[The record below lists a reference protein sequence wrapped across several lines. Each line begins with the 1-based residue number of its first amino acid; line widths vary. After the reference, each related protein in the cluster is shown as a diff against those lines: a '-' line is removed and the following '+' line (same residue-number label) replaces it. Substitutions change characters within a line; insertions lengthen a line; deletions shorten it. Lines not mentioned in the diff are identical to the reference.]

1 MTLVQNRF
9 GTQNMYEIEDICY
22 PIYCES
28 AACLSVYTDF
38 LSWLSKN
45 IEKDVCTL
53 DPKKAKSIIILGC
66 QVTDLAILN
75 DIRIAERLKEENPVA
90 DIYMSGCLAQR
101 FDIDLPAF
109 IKRLNVVRVLN
120 QPILEEARN
129 LTVYANPFWV
139 DEIDDKNEY
148 AQGNLFRQSYW
159 MKIGAGCH
167 GKCKYC
173 TIRDTRGKGF
183 EAIPAEQI
191 NEFLQHENV
200 VIVSDSPTVSQV
212 KEWCLIALDCNKE
225 ISIRNIEPQTANAC
239 KDELMAVSQNG
250 LLKNF
255 HCPIQSMEE
264 QILVAMNR
272 SVYQTQQA
280 IELMQEMR
288 RYGTKVA
295 TNIIIDYVIDGTNY
309 KNMPIQ
315 ELNRLFDYWSWNPYF
330 DGNWDRKTAE
340 QRFKKYIIDKDF

>member
-1 MTLVQNRF
+1 MALVRNRF
-9 GTQNMYEIEDICY
+9 GTQNMYEIEDIRY

-45 IEKDVCTL
+45 IERDVCTL
-53 DPKKAKSIIILGC
+53 DVQKAKSIVVLGC

-75 DIRIAERLKEENPVA
+75 DIKIAEKLKEQNPEA
-90 DIYMSGCLAQR
+90 DIYMCGCLAQR
-101 FDIDLPAF
+101 FDIELPAF

-120 QPILEEARN
+120 QPILEEAKK
-129 LTVYANPFWV
+129 LTVYSKPFWV
-139 DEIDDKNEY
+139 DEMDEENEY
-148 AQGNLFRQSYW
+148 AQGNLFRKSYW
-159 MKIGAGCH
+159 LKVGAGCH

-173 TIRDTRGKGF
+173 TIRDTRGEGF
-183 EAIPAEQI
+183 EANPSEQVD
-191 NEFLQHENV
+191 EFLQHDNV
-200 VIVSDSPTVSQV
+200 VIVSDSPTVMQV
-212 KEWCLIALDCNKE
+212 KEWCYISLKFNKE

-239 KDELMAVSQNG
+239 REELIAVSENK

-264 QILVAMNR
+264 KILLAMNR
-272 SVYQTQQA
+272 SVNQTIKA

-288 RYGTKVA
+288 KHGTKVA

-315 ELNRLFDYWSWNPYF
+315 ELDNLFDYWSWNPYF
-330 DGNWDRKTAE
+330 DGNWDRQKAE
-340 QRFKKYIIDKDF
+340 KRFQKYIIDKEF